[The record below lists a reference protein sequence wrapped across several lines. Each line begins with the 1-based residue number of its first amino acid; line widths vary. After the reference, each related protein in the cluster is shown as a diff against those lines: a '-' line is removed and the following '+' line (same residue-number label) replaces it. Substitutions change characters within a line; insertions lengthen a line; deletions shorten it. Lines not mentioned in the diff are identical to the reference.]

1 LCAAETKKIEK
12 KTQKMKKRRNEAGK
26 NEENDGKNEETK
38 KEMQKKEKLR
48 MGQNLVVSLGEGKR
62 KASCKTLGNL
72 VLLLC
77 GGFV

>member
-1 LCAAETKKIEK
+1 MT
-12 KTQKMKKRRNEAGK
+12 
-26 NEENDGKNEETK
+26 GKNEETK